1 MLSPLSHIPL
11 SLLFPS
17 FSLSLLALPS
27 SLSLLPPF
35 LTLSPSRSFLSLF
48 PSFLSLLYPF
58 FLLLLLFCLF
68 LPPSFALF
76 PFPIPLSTSYPH
88 NSPLLFLFFL
98 PSFALFSLPFLVL
111 PTTSLP
117 HLLFFLFIFAT
128 SFPFFLIFSLLT
140 QPFSLFFLF
149 LLSSLSVLHVFSSPL
164 SLSFSFS
171 TITYSLLLP
180 PLSFS
185 PLPFPVSFSPPLLL
199 LCQGHAW
206 RGDSS
211 ATEGVAA
218 PRIRFPVSHFLP
230 STLSPLL
237 SCTSLPP
244 PHSFLYLF
252 LSLSPTFSPPSPSL
266 SCVQLFLSPPPLS
279 PLHLFL
285 SFSTPISLSFLTS
298 FLCPLSPCLIFFY
311 FLSSFL
317 HLNSFTDIF
326 SLFSFLPLFLS
337 ITFSNFFSPH
347 SSPCLLHSSFFP
359 SLFPLSPFPPS
370 HCYSLFIPSFL
381 FHSFLPLSSS
391 HSSLLPPYYD
401 AHPPFHP
408 PFRFH
413 FHPYS
418 HHPSTRRLTQASSS
432 RRKDR
437 PSLRCQERTPF
448 CRPIPGG
455 EGRRPQRARTA
466 CSHSSLFPPY
476 YDAHP
481 PFHPRFRFHF
491 HPHSHHPS
499 TRRLTQASSSRR
511 QHRPSLRCQERT
523 PFCRPIPGGEGRRP
537 QRQRL
542 AW

>member
-35 LTLSPSRSFLSLF
+35 LTLSPSRSFLSPF

-58 FLLLLLFCLF
+58 FLLLLLFSLLTSLF
-68 LPPSFALF
+68 CSLSFSYSSFHFLSSQFPSLIPILPSIFR
-76 PFPIPLSTSYPH
+76 PL
-88 NSPLLFLFFL
+88 L
-98 PSFALFSLPFLVL
+98 PSFSCSSYYV
-111 PTTSLP
+111 TTSP
-117 HLLFFLFIFAT
+117 LFFLFIFAT

-180 PLSFS
+180 PHYHSLLF
-185 PLPFPVSFSPPLLL
+185 PFLFPSLPPLLL

-211 ATEGVAA
+211 ATEGVALHESGSVA
-218 PRIRFPVSHFLP
+218 LLSRLSLP
-230 STLSPLL
+230 SFHSLS
-237 SCTSLPP
+237 S
-244 PHSFLYLF
+244 SFLYLTSSSPLF
-252 LSLSPTFSPPSPSL
+252 PLPFSLPFPTFSPPSPHYHVFS
-266 SCVQLFLSPPPLS
+266 SFSHPPTPFS
-279 PLHLFL
+279 SSSFL
-285 SFSTPISLSFLTS
+285 SFSTPISFSFLTS

-326 SLFSFLPLFLS
+326 FSFLFLPLFLS
-337 ITFSNFFSPH
+337 ITPFTLSPSSFSILLSLSYSFFSIPFPSSFSPTFCSSLIPFPH
-347 SSPCLLHSSFFP
+347 SSPCLLRSSFFP

-413 FHPYS
+413 FHP
-418 HHPSTRRLTQASSS
+418 
-432 RRKDR
+432 
-437 PSLRCQERTPF
+437 
-448 CRPIPGG
+448 
-455 EGRRPQRARTA
+455 
-466 CSHSSLFPPY
+466 
-476 YDAHP
+476 
-481 PFHPRFRFHF
+481 
-491 HPHSHHPS
+491 HSHHPS

-511 QHRPSLRCQERT
+511 QTALHFAARTDTFLSSNSWRRTAATSTPETGVAAPRILFLVSLS
-523 PFCRPIPGGEGRRP
+523 
-537 QRQRL
+537 L
-542 AW
+542 ASLCSESFS